1 MSNKIIETV
10 IEPSKVVV
18 GSIFKIKI
26 KAIRYATYV
35 ELKTKQKTYN
45 DLKSFTYKDLKG
57 A

>member
-1 MSNKIIETV
+1 MSKIIETV

-26 KAIRYATYV
+26 KAIRYATYK

-57 A
+57 D